1 MTRSVL
7 GTSQLVRAGLIIISY
22 YYFLLLFL
30 IIISYYYFLLL
41 FLIIIILIRLLCRKV
56 QFAFKRQIRFLLYE
70 NVLYLK

>member
-41 FLIIIILIRLLCRKV
+41 FLIIRLLCRKV